1 MVLVSF
7 FQIKFIAVVKS
18 LFDDK
23 SESSQIV
30 ETVGANRVKEVQ
42 INLDCIATVNLKY
55 SYT

>member
-1 MVLVSF
+1 M
-7 FQIKFIAVVKS
+7 KS
-18 LFDDK
+18 LLDDK

-42 INLDCIATVNLKY
+42 INLDCIATVILKY